1 MRTIPVFLL
10 ILFSFTLT
18 SNSGARQVHFATIQ
32 QNSPEQQDPYRSRF
46 FNVNGIP
53 DLSVFTP
60 SGDIEVIHN
69 PDING
74 VLVELYVKRG
84 FSIWSG
90 SKSLDNYRII
100 LSQSRNSITASVE
113 KKQASSGYFGSDEI
127 QFKFVVQT
135 PKKITSNL
143 RSMSGHILLDGVE
156 GRQFLQSD
164 AGNVNLINSKGELS
178 LVSSAGSVFMKN
190 NQGLIQVK
198 SIAGD
203 VKMEESTGET
213 RIRTISGNIQASEYS
228 GSFICA
234 TTSGNVD
241 LSVMQITEG
250 VFLETI
256 SGNVTMEL
264 MNLQGLDIHSESMKM
279 DVDQLPA
286 SYISDRRSNGRTTNL
301 KLGDGEIPVN
311 ISTISGTV
319 LIKQKAN

>member
-1 MRTIPVFLL
+1 MLL
-10 ILFSFTLT
+10 LFSVALT
-18 SNSGARQVHFATIQ
+18 SISSARQIHFATAQ
-32 QNSPEQQDPYRSRF
+32 QQHSPEQQDPYRSRF
-46 FNVNGIP
+46 FTVKGIP
-53 DLSVFTP
+53 ELSVFTP

-113 KKQASSGYFGSDEI
+113 KKQASTGYFGSDGI

-178 LVSSAGSVFMKN
+178 LV
-190 NQGLIQVK
+190 
-198 SIAGD
+198 
-203 VKMEESTGET
+203 
-213 RIRTISGNIQASEYS
+213 
-228 GSFICA
+228 
-234 TTSGNVD
+234 
-241 LSVMQITEG
+241 
-250 VFLETI
+250 
-256 SGNVTMEL
+256 
-264 MNLQGLDIHSESMKM
+264 
-279 DVDQLPA
+279 
-286 SYISDRRSNGRTTNL
+286 
-301 KLGDGEIPVN
+301 
-311 ISTISGTV
+311 
-319 LIKQKAN
+319 